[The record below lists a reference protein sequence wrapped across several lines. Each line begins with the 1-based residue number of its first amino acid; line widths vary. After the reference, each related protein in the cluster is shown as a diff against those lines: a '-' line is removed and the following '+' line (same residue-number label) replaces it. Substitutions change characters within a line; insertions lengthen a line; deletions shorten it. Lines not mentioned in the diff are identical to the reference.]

1 MNIVSLIMQYL
12 APAMLGKIASALGV
26 SSPLAQKA
34 IAAAIPA
41 ILGGLMGKVSQP
53 GGGQIL
59 SDILGKQD
67 PGLLGKLGDMIG
79 GAQQKTVVDQGTNVL
94 GSLLGNSAMGSL
106 AGALGKYAGLGDGPS
121 KSLLGM
127 LAPVVLGQLGAQ
139 QKSAGLD
146 AGGLAKMLM
155 GQKDNIQAALPGD
168 FAKLLGG
175 TGLLDSLQTP
185 QPSLAQKATTA
196 ATGAATSAGHKM
208 SDTAGAAGRVVH
220 DATHHGHHAFN
231 WWPWAIAIGLAGLLW
246 WTVFGNR
253 VMQPALAPLP
263 TQKILAGNVDL
274 GQEVASV
281 IETLRGTAGGIRD
294 VASAQTAL
302 PRMQDAAAK
311 LDRVGALAG
320 GLPPDAKR
328 ALASYVGQNI
338 GAVSPA
344 LNALLSIPGVGP
356 ILKPVIDQ
364 LLGRM
369 SLLSRL

>member
-1 MNIVSLIMQYL
+1 
-12 APAMLGKIASALGV
+12 
-26 SSPLAQKA
+26 
-34 IAAAIPA
+34 
-41 ILGGLMGKVSQP
+41 
-53 GGGQIL
+53 
-59 SDILGKQD
+59 
-67 PGLLGKLGDMIG
+67 
-79 GAQQKTVVDQGTNVL
+79 
-94 GSLLGNSAMGSL
+94 
-106 AGALGKYAGLGDGPS
+106 
-121 KSLLGM
+121 
-127 LAPVVLGQLGAQ
+127 
-139 QKSAGLD
+139 
-146 AGGLAKMLM
+146 
-155 GQKDNIQAALPGD
+155 
-168 FAKLLGG
+168 
-175 TGLLDSLQTP
+175 
-185 QPSLAQKATTA
+185 
-196 ATGAATSAGHKM
+196 
-208 SDTAGAAGRVVH
+208 
-220 DATHHGHHAFN
+220 
-231 WWPWAIAIGLAGLLW
+231 
-246 WTVFGNR
+246 
-253 VMQPALAPLP
+253 MQPALAPLP